1 MAIRNAGTPPDAP
14 PQRQRKGAHPLFWLL
29 ILLALLALGWSY
41 YNHRAGESTP
51 APIRTETSPASAPPA
66 NG

>member
-1 MAIRNAGTPPDAP
+1 MATRNAGTPPDAP

-41 YNHRAGESTP
+41 YIHRAGESTP